1 MADPPR
7 LPDWLVAEIDTL
19 PAVLPTLDERMRLVN
34 DLADRNWRAGNGGPF
49 AAIVVDDS
57 TGELISVG
65 VNVVL
70 SSGLTSA
77 HAEVMALGLAQRAVG
92 TKRGELTARIVA
104 ARYARRTAWAIAVQ
118 LQVPRSTVAA
128 VLARAGLNRLARL
141 TAPAPVTRYEWPHP
155 GDLVHLDVKP
165 LARIAGVGHRIHGDR
180 RARVQGIGWEYAHV
194 AIDDHSRAAYVEVL
208 PDQTGATTAAFL
220 ARTLAWFAR
229 RGVRITRILTD
240 NGGNYRS
247 QRFQAVAARHAL
259 RLKRARPYRPQT
271 NGKAERFIQTLIR
284 EWAYA
289 QAYASSARRTRALK
303 PWVHAYNTAR
313 PHTALAYQPPCTRFP
328 RVAQ

>member
-1 MADPPR
+1 VKLHRNAKTTPHMRALLVDRIRQQQWTPAAAAAAAGISVRSAYKWLARYRTGGAGALEDRASTPQHQPR
-7 LPDWLVAEIDTL
+7 RTS
-19 PAVLPTLDERMRLVN
+19 PAV
-34 DLADRNWRAGNGGPF
+34 
-49 AAIVVDDS
+49 
-57 TGELISVG
+57 
-65 VNVVL
+65 
-70 SSGLTSA
+70 
-77 HAEVMALGLAQRAVG
+77 
-92 TKRGELTARIVA
+92 TARILA
-104 ARYARRTAWAIAVQ
+104 ARYERRTAWAIAVQ

-128 VLARAGLNRLARL
+128 ILARAGLNRLARL
-141 TAPAPVTRYEWPHP
+141 MPPPSIRRYEWAHP

-208 PDQTGATTAAFL
+208 PDQTGATTAGFL
-220 ARTLAWFAR
+220 DRTVAWFAR
-229 RGVRITRILTD
+229 RGVRLLRVLTD

-247 QRFQAVAARHAL
+247 QRFQAVAARHQL

-289 QAYASSARRTRALK
+289 RSYASSARRTQALR
-303 PWVHAYNTAR
+303 PWVRAYNVRR
-313 PHTALAYQPPCTRFP
+313 PHAALSYQPPCSRFP
-328 RVAQ
+328 RVTQ